1 MMKDESCIPLYMYH
15 IDGLICLVEN
25 TENITTD
32 SLVVVICILMP
43 VLIIILICN
52 KVD

>member
-1 MMKDESCIPLYMYH
+1 MKDESCVPVCMYH
-15 IDGLICLVEN
+15 IDGLISLVEN

-32 SLVVVICILMP
+32 SLVVIICVLMP
-43 VLIIILICN
+43 VLIIVLICN

>member
-1 MMKDESCIPLYMYH
+1 MKDESCVPVYMYQF
-15 IDGLICLVEN
+15 DGLISLVEN

-32 SLVVVICILMP
+32 SLMVVIFILMP
-43 VLIIILICN
+43 VLIIVLICN